1 MFGIIHCWKILLILV
16 LGKVASK
23 TQYSHFVICKV
34 WVLGFTHHFTL
45 HPLIWQIFSLISW
58 LYFSTMWILW
68 GRKCDY
74 WVFHITHAKKG
85 LPNHSSS
92 TRDLKD
98 FFSICDVENTIL
110 TYPPHSILSLL
121 KTTKVA
127 TLWNNLSCKLKVMA
141 QFLYILYITVN
152 VVTCAKQKSM
162 YSHVSTLTFDQHQFH
177 KFFCLVKLLIC
188 KSQCSHM
195 WVHWPKC
202 LKI

>member
-1 MFGIIHCWKILLILV
+1 MSKKHCWKILLILV

-34 WVLGFTHHFTL
+34 GVLGFTHHFTL

-110 TYPPHSILSLL
+110 TCPPHSILSLL
-121 KTTKVA
+121 RF
-127 TLWNNLSCKLKVMA
+127 LSVMNIKGMDHIRQNEIPYTDA
-141 QFLYILYITVN
+141 SISLPQACFM
-152 VVTCAKQKSM
+152 K
-162 YSHVSTLTFDQHQFH
+162 
-177 KFFCLVKLLIC
+177 
-188 KSQCSHM
+188 
-195 WVHWPKC
+195 
-202 LKI
+202 

>member
-1 MFGIIHCWKILLILV
+1 MIDKWSRKNIIEIPPCTINKFEQVWSGLNKFHCWKILLILV

-74 WVFHITHAKKG
+74 WVFHITHAKKS

-110 TYPPHSILSLL
+110 TYPPHSILSM
-121 KTTKVA
+121 
-127 TLWNNLSCKLKVMA
+127 LS
-141 QFLYILYITVN
+141 I
-152 VVTCAKQKSM
+152 SM
-162 YSHVSTLTFDQHQFH
+162 YQYDIWWL
-177 KFFCLVKLLIC
+177 C
-188 KSQCSHM
+188 KNQKQIIMSSF
-195 WVHWPKC
+195 WK
-202 LKI
+202 KNTII

>member
-1 MFGIIHCWKILLILV
+1 MGAPRNTDHCWKILLILV

-110 TYPPHSILSLL
+110 TYPPHSILSVLMQYCG
-121 KTTKVA
+121 
-127 TLWNNLSCKLKVMA
+127 LS
-141 QFLYILYITVN
+141 QFSWIRHYSPSIVSCS
-152 VVTCAKQKSM
+152 TCAISIQQLWM
-162 YSHVSTLTFDQHQFH
+162 VQPQIRYAMILN
-177 KFFCLVKLLIC
+177 IC
-188 KSQCSHM
+188 KWSGQFFNS
-195 WVHWPKC
+195 
-202 LKI
+202 

>member
-1 MFGIIHCWKILLILV
+1 M
-16 LGKVASK
+16 ASK

-110 TYPPHSILSLL
+110 TYPPHSILSLPWVL
-121 KTTKVA
+121 VKCMLQFDKFFDKA
-127 TLWNNLSCKLKVMA
+127 WNNQNYARISSIMNIKGME
-141 QFLYILYITVN
+141 F
-152 VVTCAKQKSM
+152 
-162 YSHVSTLTFDQHQFH
+162 TL
-177 KFFCLVKLLIC
+177 
-188 KSQCSHM
+188 
-195 WVHWPKC
+195 
-202 LKI
+202 

>member
-1 MFGIIHCWKILLILV
+1 MKSHCWKILLILV

-110 TYPPHSILSLL
+110 TYPPHSILSIFTLY
-121 KTTKVA
+121 KVR
-127 TLWNNLSCKLKVMA
+127 
-141 QFLYILYITVN
+141 
-152 VVTCAKQKSM
+152 
-162 YSHVSTLTFDQHQFH
+162 
-177 KFFCLVKLLIC
+177 VKLMYTLYKDLTIFS
-188 KSQCSHM
+188 KKM
-195 WVHWPKC
+195 A
-202 LKI
+202 

>member
-1 MFGIIHCWKILLILV
+1 MNGNDHCWKILLILV

-121 KTTKVA
+121 ACQFLASNIWSTTYFPISCRGLLLKLQYYN
-127 TLWNNLSCKLKVMA
+127 TLWR
-141 QFLYILYITVN
+141 
-152 VVTCAKQKSM
+152 TC
-162 YSHVSTLTFDQHQFH
+162 Y
-177 KFFCLVKLLIC
+177 
-188 KSQCSHM
+188 
-195 WVHWPKC
+195 
-202 LKI
+202 

>member
-1 MFGIIHCWKILLILV
+1 MRCIDAILEGQCPTGHCWKILLILV

-34 WVLGFTHHFTL
+34 GVLGFTHHFTL

-110 TYPPHSILSLL
+110 TYPPHSILSFLSKIQNRIREKTGKKILL
-121 KTTKVA
+121 
-127 TLWNNLSCKLKVMA
+127 
-141 QFLYILYITVN
+141 LY
-152 VVTCAKQKSM
+152 
-162 YSHVSTLTFDQHQFH
+162 DQ
-177 KFFCLVKLLIC
+177 I
-188 KSQCSHM
+188 
-195 WVHWPKC
+195 PR
-202 LKI
+202 

>member
-1 MFGIIHCWKILLILV
+1 MSTLPAEMFGGSACFMKSHRRFHKSDNLHCWKILLILV

-110 TYPPHSILSLL
+110 TYPPHSILS
-121 KTTKVA
+121 
-127 TLWNNLSCKLKVMA
+127 M
-141 QFLYILYITVN
+141 Q
-152 VVTCAKQKSM
+152 AKIFWYQKN
-162 YSHVSTLTFDQHQFH
+162 
-177 KFFCLVKLLIC
+177 
-188 KSQCSHM
+188 
-195 WVHWPKC
+195 WVEM
-202 LKI
+202 IFIE

>member
-1 MFGIIHCWKILLILV
+1 MNYWHDLETSLDIINIMCHLFLTWSHFLTTGQPKTIEVVYRSHCWKILLILV

-110 TYPPHSILSLL
+110 TYPPHSILSL
-121 KTTKVA
+121 
-127 TLWNNLSCKLKVMA
+127 
-141 QFLYILYITVN
+141 
-152 VVTCAKQKSM
+152 
-162 YSHVSTLTFDQHQFH
+162 
-177 KFFCLVKLLIC
+177 
-188 KSQCSHM
+188 
-195 WVHWPKC
+195 
-202 LKI
+202 

>member
-1 MFGIIHCWKILLILV
+1 MQSRQQALLELTVLINILWLLWCNLHCWKILLILV

-121 KTTKVA
+121 KTTIIAK
-127 TLWNNLSCKLKVMA
+127 LWNKKP
-141 QFLYILYITVN
+141 
-152 VVTCAKQKSM
+152 
-162 YSHVSTLTFDQHQFH
+162 
-177 KFFCLVKLLIC
+177 
-188 KSQCSHM
+188 CSHFTK
-195 WVHWPKC
+195 WQ
-202 LKI
+202 

>member
-1 MFGIIHCWKILLILV
+1 MPKTRQITRLRLVIWQDFLAFVMWKKPYSHFLLTVFSHCWKILLILV

-34 WVLGFTHHFTL
+34 GVLGFTHHFTL

-110 TYPPHSILSLL
+110 TYPPHSILSIYFGQ
-121 KTTKVA
+121 KINVQRG
-127 TLWNNLSCKLKVMA
+127 NC
-141 QFLYILYITVN
+141 YIL
-152 VVTCAKQKSM
+152 
-162 YSHVSTLTFDQHQFH
+162 
-177 KFFCLVKLLIC
+177 
-188 KSQCSHM
+188 
-195 WVHWPKC
+195 
-202 LKI
+202 

>member
-1 MFGIIHCWKILLILV
+1 MALWNRKPTVSITDYLQNAYVYQLSGM
-16 LGKVASK
+16 
-23 TQYSHFVICKV
+23 
-34 WVLGFTHHFTL
+34 GFTHHFTL

-110 TYPPHSILSLL
+110 TYPPHSILSMYTLDS
-121 KTTKVA
+121 TK
-127 TLWNNLSCKLKVMA
+127 NCQKV
-141 QFLYILYITVN
+141 
-152 VVTCAKQKSM
+152 
-162 YSHVSTLTFDQHQFH
+162 YSHLSNKRGAWNKRGGVPKMENHQ
-177 KFFCLVKLLIC
+177 
-188 KSQCSHM
+188 M
-195 WVHWPKC
+195 WRG
-202 LKI
+202 

>member
-1 MFGIIHCWKILLILV
+1 MCKSVQKNFKMKRNVWAICYWSSNAMLFTHWRSDWNFFSTRFLKLYCNFHCWKILLILV

-34 WVLGFTHHFTL
+34 GVLGFTHHFTL

-110 TYPPHSILSLL
+110 TYPPHSILS
-121 KTTKVA
+121 
-127 TLWNNLSCKLKVMA
+127 
-141 QFLYILYITVN
+141 FLN
-152 VVTCAKQKSM
+152 HNQEC
-162 YSHVSTLTFDQHQFH
+162 F
-177 KFFCLVKLLIC
+177 
-188 KSQCSHM
+188 
-195 WVHWPKC
+195 
-202 LKI
+202 

>member
-1 MFGIIHCWKILLILV
+1 MTHCWKILLILV

-110 TYPPHSILSLL
+110 TYPPHSILSMSKFSIQLAVKKFKFSELL
-121 KTTKVA
+121 REY
-127 TLWNNLSCKLKVMA
+127 CEE
-141 QFLYILYITVN
+141 
-152 VVTCAKQKSM
+152 
-162 YSHVSTLTFDQHQFH
+162 D
-177 KFFCLVKLLIC
+177 
-188 KSQCSHM
+188 M
-195 WVHWPKC
+195 WVLCFPHHKC
-202 LKI
+202 WKRSL

>member
-1 MFGIIHCWKILLILV
+1 MYDYIVHCWKILLILV
-16 LGKVASK
+16 LGKAASK

-110 TYPPHSILSLL
+110 TYPPHSILSVFSWDAHYV
-121 KTTKVA
+121 KE
-127 TLWNNLSCKLKVMA
+127 SKLKMQLHQKHMKTFHHIVK
-141 QFLYILYITVN
+141 QVIKILKHVPI
-152 VVTCAKQKSM
+152 SM
-162 YSHVSTLTFDQHQFH
+162 
-177 KFFCLVKLLIC
+177 
-188 KSQCSHM
+188 
-195 WVHWPKC
+195 
-202 LKI
+202 

>member
-1 MFGIIHCWKILLILV
+1 MNELWTGSHFESKSSIYLPYYWVGFVTKKCESCFLCCVACGRYLEGKTCNVFFHCRHCSVHCWKILLILV

-110 TYPPHSILSLL
+110 TYPPHSILSLPFIL
-121 KTTKVA
+121 NQYWQFYDIRA
-127 TLWNNLSCKLKVMA
+127 TE
-141 QFLYILYITVN
+141 
-152 VVTCAKQKSM
+152 
-162 YSHVSTLTFDQHQFH
+162 
-177 KFFCLVKLLIC
+177 
-188 KSQCSHM
+188 
-195 WVHWPKC
+195 
-202 LKI
+202 

>member
-1 MFGIIHCWKILLILV
+1 MFTLCNVKCEHEFYSHFVKCEHGFLFHSFPIIVVFNNEHCWKILLILV

-85 LPNHSSS
+85 LPKHSSS

-110 TYPPHSILSLL
+110 TYPPHSILSL
-121 KTTKVA
+121 
-127 TLWNNLSCKLKVMA
+127 
-141 QFLYILYITVN
+141 
-152 VVTCAKQKSM
+152 
-162 YSHVSTLTFDQHQFH
+162 FH
-177 KFFCLVKLLIC
+177 
-188 KSQCSHM
+188 
-195 WVHWPKC
+195 
-202 LKI
+202 

>member
-1 MFGIIHCWKILLILV
+1 MHIGEDPCYLKPHNIKIFTSISHCWKILLILV

-110 TYPPHSILSLL
+110 TYPPHSILSLYVGCP
-121 KTTKVA
+121 KT
-127 TLWNNLSCKLKVMA
+127 
-141 QFLYILYITVN
+141 N
-152 VVTCAKQKSM
+152 VG
-162 YSHVSTLTFDQHQFH
+162 
-177 KFFCLVKLLIC
+177 
-188 KSQCSHM
+188 
-195 WVHWPKC
+195 
-202 LKI
+202 

>member
-1 MFGIIHCWKILLILV
+1 MGPGGQLNNFKHCEFLEYWNTQKSVWRIWHCWKILLILV

-110 TYPPHSILSLL
+110 TYPPHSILSIHLL
-121 KTTKVA
+121 NHSRH
-127 TLWNNLSCKLKVMA
+127 WNQTIEREHCWI
-141 QFLYILYITVN
+141 QT
-152 VVTCAKQKSM
+152 
-162 YSHVSTLTFDQHQFH
+162 
-177 KFFCLVKLLIC
+177 
-188 KSQCSHM
+188 
-195 WVHWPKC
+195 
-202 LKI
+202 

>member
-1 MFGIIHCWKILLILV
+1 MTSFFLSWRHSQGGKSFSQLMPLLENGYYRTLDRDNKKQNNYHCWKILLILV

-110 TYPPHSILSLL
+110 TYPPHSILSL
-121 KTTKVA
+121 
-127 TLWNNLSCKLKVMA
+127 
-141 QFLYILYITVN
+141 YISRQ
-152 VVTCAKQKSM
+152 CC
-162 YSHVSTLTFDQHQFH
+162 TF
-177 KFFCLVKLLIC
+177 
-188 KSQCSHM
+188 
-195 WVHWPKC
+195 
-202 LKI
+202 

>member
-1 MFGIIHCWKILLILV
+1 MKDGLFKKGWQTNILSSSMSIEKEVLCAAQRHQQHEILGCNGHCWKILLILV

-110 TYPPHSILSLL
+110 TFPPHSILSLP
-121 KTTKVA
+121 
-127 TLWNNLSCKLKVMA
+127 W
-141 QFLYILYITVN
+141 ILRHY
-152 VVTCAKQKSM
+152 CE
-162 YSHVSTLTFDQHQFH
+162 
-177 KFFCLVKLLIC
+177 
-188 KSQCSHM
+188 
-195 WVHWPKC
+195 
-202 LKI
+202 

>member
-1 MFGIIHCWKILLILV
+1 MEHCWKILLILV

-34 WVLGFTHHFTL
+34 GVLGFTHHFTL

-110 TYPPHSILSLL
+110 TYPPHSILSLCYIIL
-121 KTTKVA
+121 LPKYFGFRELNQWDNYTT
-127 TLWNNLSCKLKVMA
+127 LS
-141 QFLYILYITVN
+141 
-152 VVTCAKQKSM
+152 
-162 YSHVSTLTFDQHQFH
+162 
-177 KFFCLVKLLIC
+177 LVIDSK
-188 KSQCSHM
+188 
-195 WVHWPKC
+195 
-202 LKI
+202 

>member
-1 MFGIIHCWKILLILV
+1 MYNNTPESKKRKCPRLKLERVKKHGILHCWKILLILVV

-110 TYPPHSILSLL
+110 TYPPHSILSFFSDTKRKQRKKGWKWSARACLL
-121 KTTKVA
+121 
-127 TLWNNLSCKLKVMA
+127 W
-141 QFLYILYITVN
+141 
-152 VVTCAKQKSM
+152 
-162 YSHVSTLTFDQHQFH
+162 
-177 KFFCLVKLLIC
+177 
-188 KSQCSHM
+188 
-195 WVHWPKC
+195 
-202 LKI
+202 

>member
-1 MFGIIHCWKILLILV
+1 MVTHSSLINWAKYILHCWKILLILV
-16 LGKVASK
+16 LGKVVSK

-92 TRDLKD
+92 TCDLKD

-110 TYPPHSILSLL
+110 AYPPHSILSLQR
-121 KTTKVA
+121 KSSTRQSSKR
-127 TLWNNLSCKLKVMA
+127 
-141 QFLYILYITVN
+141 QFLKWFIEESWKRVIRG
-152 VVTCAKQKSM
+152 
-162 YSHVSTLTFDQHQFH
+162 H
-177 KFFCLVKLLIC
+177 LVKNCHEREYYQRLE
-188 KSQCSHM
+188 SH
-195 WVHWPKC
+195 HREESPNIK
-202 LKI
+202 K

>member
-1 MFGIIHCWKILLILV
+1 MKARKMLIFSTTFYKTHCWKILLILV

-121 KTTKVA
+121 KTTIIGK
-127 TLWNNLSCKLKVMA
+127 LWNKKP
-141 QFLYILYITVN
+141 
-152 VVTCAKQKSM
+152 
-162 YSHVSTLTFDQHQFH
+162 
-177 KFFCLVKLLIC
+177 
-188 KSQCSHM
+188 CSHFTK
-195 WVHWPKC
+195 WE
-202 LKI
+202 

>member
-1 MFGIIHCWKILLILV
+1 MYQSQILPPGPHFMITLIYLANLRSKNIFYKTENTIGMCSIDYKLHCWKILLILV

-110 TYPPHSILSLL
+110 TYPPHSILS
-121 KTTKVA
+121 
-127 TLWNNLSCKLKVMA
+127 M
-141 QFLYILYITVN
+141 
-152 VVTCAKQKSM
+152 
-162 YSHVSTLTFDQHQFH
+162 
-177 KFFCLVKLLIC
+177 
-188 KSQCSHM
+188 
-195 WVHWPKC
+195 
-202 LKI
+202 

>member
-1 MFGIIHCWKILLILV
+1 MWNIVIEIKSSYIQYSTLLKTTIVKTLLNNDHCWKILLILV

-110 TYPPHSILSLL
+110 TYPPHSILSLPSKNFYYHPKSFFNDSKVL
-121 KTTKVA
+121 KM
-127 TLWNNLSCKLKVMA
+127 NR
-141 QFLYILYITVN
+141 ILN
-152 VVTCAKQKSM
+152 
-162 YSHVSTLTFDQHQFH
+162 F
-177 KFFCLVKLLIC
+177 
-188 KSQCSHM
+188 
-195 WVHWPKC
+195 
-202 LKI
+202 

>member
-1 MFGIIHCWKILLILV
+1 M
-16 LGKVASK
+16 
-23 TQYSHFVICKV
+23 
-34 WVLGFTHHFTL
+34 GFTHHFTL

-110 TYPPHSILSLL
+110 TYPPHTILSFLAKIGIL
-121 KTTKVA
+121 RAIRESSLNNSCIRWLMNSNIKLVKTN
-127 TLWNNLSCKLKVMA
+127 LWSEILFLMLRKFKLPKMSWPNWELRKRRNLELWFVGSKLILANLS
-141 QFLYILYITVN
+141 
-152 VVTCAKQKSM
+152 
-162 YSHVSTLTFDQHQFH
+162 
-177 KFFCLVKLLIC
+177 
-188 KSQCSHM
+188 
-195 WVHWPKC
+195 
-202 LKI
+202 

>member
-1 MFGIIHCWKILLILV
+1 MKSPKKLKKITILKIGELIFFWDVKTYFGILLLKWCIFRHGKNWVSQILSCNTHCWKILLILV

-68 GRKCDY
+68 GQKCDY

-110 TYPPHSILSLL
+110 TYPPHSILSLHDIVERG
-121 KTTKVA
+121 TKSIGQY
-127 TLWNNLSCKLKVMA
+127 L
-141 QFLYILYITVN
+141 
-152 VVTCAKQKSM
+152 
-162 YSHVSTLTFDQHQFH
+162 H
-177 KFFCLVKLLIC
+177 
-188 KSQCSHM
+188 
-195 WVHWPKC
+195 
-202 LKI
+202 LKIDSH

>member
-1 MFGIIHCWKILLILV
+1 MLANSWQSGYNHRVQAKLDKFHCWKILLILV

-110 TYPPHSILSLL
+110 TYPPHSILSVYFDSYEKLHNL
-121 KTTKVA
+121 KSLA
-127 TLWNNLSCKLKVMA
+127 GP
-141 QFLYILYITVN
+141 F
-152 VVTCAKQKSM
+152 VTIKKNF
-162 YSHVSTLTFDQHQFH
+162 T
-177 KFFCLVKLLIC
+177 
-188 KSQCSHM
+188 
-195 WVHWPKC
+195 
-202 LKI
+202 

>member
-1 MFGIIHCWKILLILV
+1 MILDGSENSWMVMSTTPQIFLDGNEHCWKILLILV

-85 LPNHSSS
+85 LPNHSSL

-121 KTTKVA
+121 DFVSITQIA
-127 TLWNNLSCKLKVMA
+127 LK
-141 QFLYILYITVN
+141 
-152 VVTCAKQKSM
+152 S
-162 YSHVSTLTFDQHQFH
+162 
-177 KFFCLVKLLIC
+177 VKWRL
-188 KSQCSHM
+188 
-195 WVHWPKC
+195 
-202 LKI
+202 

>member
-1 MFGIIHCWKILLILV
+1 M
-16 LGKVASK
+16 ASK

-110 TYPPHSILSLL
+110 TYPPHSILSMLRITPRAHNQKGTRPDLL
-121 KTTKVA
+121 KT
-127 TLWNNLSCKLKVMA
+127 
-141 QFLYILYITVN
+141 QH
-152 VVTCAKQKSM
+152 CAPVELM
-162 YSHVSTLTFDQHQFH
+162 
-177 KFFCLVKLLIC
+177 
-188 KSQCSHM
+188 
-195 WVHWPKC
+195 KC
-202 LKI
+202 LFWHALQLAHTKRKHFYRCLAIIPKSITFEIR